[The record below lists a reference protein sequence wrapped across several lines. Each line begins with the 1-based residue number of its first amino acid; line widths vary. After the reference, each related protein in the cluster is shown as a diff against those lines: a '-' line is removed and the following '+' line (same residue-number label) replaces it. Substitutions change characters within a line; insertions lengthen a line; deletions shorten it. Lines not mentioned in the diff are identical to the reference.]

1 MVSVVHNTSEDRLL
15 AELKRLVD
23 QTSEQLQWGNL
34 TVWEARER
42 IQQTRA
48 HAETLIPDQMD
59 LYQRIYAARFQRLL
73 EQFVLS
79 KQSQCNRHKP
89 YWLA

>member
-1 MVSVVHNTSEDRLL
+1 MVHNTSEDRLL

-34 TVWEARER
+34 TVCEAYDR

-48 HAETLIPDQMD
+48 QAEALIPDQME
-59 LYQRIYAARFQRLL
+59 LYQCIYGARFQRLL
-73 EQFVLS
+73 EQFVLPR
-79 KQSQCNRHKP
+79 QSHTQYNRHKP
-89 YWLA
+89 Y